1 MTFKAAVI
9 CLCHNH
15 EKFVFEAMESVL
27 NQSVPTELIVV
38 DDASSDNSVEVIKN
52 YLAEHPEEAIQS
64 LFLRENVGNCKAFN
78 AGLKLTSADF
88 VIDLAADDILLDERV
103 AEGVKSLGSAPTVAI
118 NFTNANYIDE
128 AGQFIKHHYQI
139 DDNGKSVEAVP
150 QGDVFQQILKR
161 YFICSPS
168 MMYRASF
175 LQEIGGYDEAL
186 AYEDFDIMIR
196 LSRDYPFSYTDKV
209 LVEKRVLESSMS
221 TKQYKKGNSQLK
233 STLVICEKAFLLLKE
248 QSEKKA
254 LLQRISF
261 EAKQAFIHKRFLL
274 LLSFISLGIK
284 TIFKK

>member
-15 EKFVFEAMESVL
+15 EKFVLEAMESVL
-27 NQSVPTELIVV
+27 KQSVPTELIIV

-52 YLAEHPEEAIQS
+52 YLADHPEEAIQS

-139 DDNGKSVEAVP
+139 DDKGKSVEAVP

-209 LVEKRVLESSMS
+209 LVEKRVLKSSMS

-254 LLQRISF
+254 LLKRISF

>member
-15 EKFVFEAMESVL
+15 EKFVLEAMESVL
-27 NQSVPTELIVV
+27 NQSVPTELIIV

-52 YLAEHPEEAIQS
+52 YLAEHPEEAIHS

>member
-139 DDNGKSVEAVP
+139 DDKGKSVEAVP

-209 LVEKRVLESSMS
+209 LVEKRVLKGSMS